1 MKSYNVIIQNHKEQI
16 RMGDKTETK
25 EQRHQIEN
33 SCKYGSYP
41 SSYISDHLEHQWSHC
56 TNKRQKWIQK

>member
-33 SCKYGSYP
+33 NSKY
-41 SSYISDHLEHQWSHC
+41 D
-56 TNKRQKWIQK
+56 R